1 MNIFSNLGIT
11 ELLVIL
17 LLALLVV
24 GPEKLPEVGRQIG
37 KTLRDFRRAYENLTK
52 DLGPEL
58 ASLQKTT
65 AELRESVDSV
75 RSIPK
80 DVVKTVVD
88 ASGLEET
95 TAELKGIK
103 DTMKGVDTS
112 LKAAGKTL
120 KDPVGSAV
128 SAAKKT
134 LTEPVTSAVDAAKEG
149 LEPGKTAPASPA
161 ASPESKAG
169 EETDPNPPLET
180 AESAD
185 SAESQT
191 TPSTEAPNH
200 D

>member
-37 KTLRDFRRAYENLTK
+37 KTLRDFRKAYENLTK

-80 DVVKTVVD
+80 DMVKTVVD

-103 DTMKGVDTS
+103 DSMKGVDAS
-112 LKAAGKTL
+112 LKAASKTL

-149 LEPGKTAPASPA
+149 LEPDKATKASPA
-161 ASPESKAG
+161 ADSAPQEGEVAAPDPTPEKAA
-169 EETDPNPPLET
+169 PP
-180 AESAD
+180 D
-185 SAESQT
+185 SAET
-191 TPSTEAPNH
+191 ETPASTEAPNH

>member
-11 ELLVIL
+11 ELLFIL

-58 ASLQKTT
+58 AALQKTT
-65 AELRESVDSV
+65 AELRQSVDSV
-75 RSIPK
+75 RSIPQ
-80 DVVKTVVD
+80 DMVKTVVD

-95 TAELKGIK
+95 TAELKSIK
-103 DTMKGVDTS
+103 DTMQEVDS
-112 LKAAGKTL
+112 GLKAAGKTL
-120 KDPVGSAV
+120 RDPLGSAV

-134 LTEPVTSAVDAAKEG
+134 LTEPLTSAVDAAKEG
-149 LEPGKTAPASPA
+149 LKPGQASQAPPA
-161 ASPESKAG
+161 ASSGPQEGEAAAPGPTPEK
-169 EETDPNPPLET
+169 
-180 AESAD
+180 AESTD
-185 SAESQT
+185 SADTQT
-191 TPSTEAPNH
+191 PPATEAPNY